1 MQDETNVNGEGCG
14 SLKGKLCKTHS
25 IAVLV
30 EEHHLWE
37 LRKQLLYLN
46 FGKSSV
52 NVSGSFTD

>member
-14 SLKGKLCKTHS
+14 SLKGKSCKTHS

-52 NVSGSFTD
+52 NVSGSFRD